1 MTDIEG
7 GVMASI
13 AQDTNRLYER
23 LAEAIEEKKDLRN
36 PLIEILR
43 IAQDIF
49 GYLPIE
55 VQEFIAEKMNIPA
68 SKIYGVVTFYN
79 YFSMTPRGKYTL
91 NVCTGTACFVKGA
104 PRLIQMLSDELQVEM
119 GGTTKDGRFT
129 MSAVRCVG
137 ACSLAPVFVIGED
150 TYGRID
156 SRDKIKEILSRYE

>member
-1 MTDIEG
+1 
-7 GVMASI
+7 MASI

-43 IAQDIF
+43 IAQEIF

-79 YFSMTPRGKYTL
+79 FFSMTPRGKYTL

-104 PRLIQMLSDELQVEM
+104 PRLIQMLSDELEVEI

>member
-1 MTDIEG
+1 
-7 GVMASI
+7 MASI
-13 AQDTNRLYER
+13 AQNKNRLYDR
-23 LAEAIEEKKDLRN
+23 LAEVIEEKKDLRN

-55 VQEFIAEKMNIPA
+55 VQEFIAEKMDMPA

-79 YFSMTPRGKYTL
+79 FFSMTPRGKYTL

-104 PRLIQMLSDELQVEM
+104 PRLIQMLSDELGVGM
-119 GGTTKDGRFT
+119 GETTEDGLFT

-150 TYGRID
+150 TFGRID
-156 SRDKIKEILSRYE
+156 TVDKVKEIIKRYE

>member
-1 MTDIEG
+1 ME
-7 GVMASI
+7 SI
-13 AQDTNRLYER
+13 AQNKNRLYDR
-23 LAEAIEEKKDLRN
+23 LAEVIEEKKDLRN

-43 IAQDIF
+43 VAQEIF

-55 VQEFIAEKMNIPA
+55 VQEFIAEKMNMPA

-79 YFSMTPRGKYTL
+79 FFSMKPRGKYTL

-104 PRLIQMLSDELQVEM
+104 PRLIQMLSDELGVGM
-119 GGTTKDGRFT
+119 GETTKDGLFT

-150 TYGRID
+150 TFGRID
-156 SRDKIKEILSRYE
+156 TADKVKEIIKRYE